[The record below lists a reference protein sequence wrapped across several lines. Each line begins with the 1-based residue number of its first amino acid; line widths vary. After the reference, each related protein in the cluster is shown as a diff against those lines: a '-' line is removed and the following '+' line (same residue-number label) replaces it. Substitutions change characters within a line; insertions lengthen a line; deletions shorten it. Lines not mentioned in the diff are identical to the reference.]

1 MRPNPTDLPSALR
14 SVACELGLEFLP
26 FLQSEIASF
35 PIACH
40 KLPIFKDQSEVAALP
55 VQMNF
60 HAITLDLDRE
70 QDRREYEKTM
80 TYLASGYGMRL
91 VHIERIL
98 VTKKRAVSKPDRPQR
113 RKVRRVYLEYYAPYR
128 VLLPTTNPTE

>member
-1 MRPNPTDLPSALR
+1 MRPDPTDLPAALR
-14 SVACELGLEFLP
+14 SVARELGLEFLP
-26 FLQSEIASF
+26 FLQPGIASF
-35 PIACH
+35 PIACG
-40 KLPIFKDQSEVAALP
+40 KLPIFKDQSEVTALP

-70 QDRREYEKTM
+70 QDRLEYEKTM

-98 VTKKRAVSKPDRPQR
+98 VTKKRAVPKPGRPLC

-128 VLLPTTNPTE
+128 VLLSTANPAE